1 MTVGRPGALAAPAL
15 VAAFAP
21 VLRQPDQPAGKH
33 PTCQCPP
40 TIPMVSASAA
50 PAVAAAAWV
59 AAVAA
64 TAAAAVAAMEGGR
77 AKVAVALP
85 MLAGFEVVAHRLE
98 QPTAVRSATCPERP
112 YRPLLAVPH
121 TWATIVPGPSKTLL
135 GHCQHGP

>member
-1 MTVGRPGALAAPAL
+1 
-15 VAAFAP
+15 
-21 VLRQPDQPAGKH
+21 
-33 PTCQCPP
+33 
-40 TIPMVSASAA
+40 MVSASAA
-50 PAVAAAAWV
+50 PALAAAPWV

-64 TAAAAVAAMEGGR
+64 TAAAAVEGWR
-77 AKVAVALP
+77 TKVAVALL

-121 TWATIVPGPSKTLL
+121 TGVTIVPGPSKTLL